1 MSLLRPEIETA
12 EADWREWSPDE
23 KQAFLLTLRQRKAPW
38 PEQARP
44 DQLPP
49 DHDDWATLLLTGG
62 RGSGKTWAGAH
73 LLKDEIDKDPLKDTE
88 GPGEWG
94 IVAPTFGDARDK
106 CVEGESGFL
115 AAFHTTRNEVDG
127 GYSPTVEKWNRS
139 IGEMYLRD
147 GTKITID
154 GADDGAPTIQGTNLR
169 GAWCDEI
176 GLWKKWKEAF
186 DEALG
191 YAVRKG
197 RARRICTGTPK
208 RDKPARV
215 LIKRLLND
223 PRVVSR
229 RLLTADNWHN
239 LSDVF
244 KETALLTKD
253 TELGRQEL
261 EGLLLDEA
269 EGALWKRDWIK
280 EGRIAPNE
288 VPGGWGRKFLALD
301 PADGEYEGDEQA
313 WALVAEAGGTYYLL
327 DSEGMRKTPTE
338 WLERAVLLADQV
350 GAGLVVEKNHGGA
363 FLMSLL
369 EQVMQEVGVRVPVLE
384 VHASEGKRTRAEPVA
399 MLYEQ
404 GFKRNQP
411 QVRHVGEFPDL
422 EDQLCN
428 WTGEPGI
435 PSPDRLDALV
445 WAITALMKGVGA
457 RRGKRKVK
465 VGT

>member
-1 MSLLRPEIETA
+1 MSDLILPEAET
-12 EADWREWSPDE
+12 DWRHWPDE
-23 KQAFLLTLRQRKAPW
+23 DKRAFLLRLREEVTPWRELARK
-38 PEQARP
+38 

-49 DHDDWATLLLTGG
+49 AEEWSTIFLSGG
-62 RGSGKTWAGAH
+62 RGSGKTWTGSH
-73 LLKDEIDKDPLKDTE
+73 LLKEEIESDPLRESE
-88 GPGEWG
+88 GPGKWA
-94 IVAPTFGDARDK
+94 IVAPTFADARDK

-115 AAFHTTRNEVDG
+115 AAMHTTKNEVDAG
-127 GYSPTVEKWNRS
+127 ISPTVSKWNRS
-139 IGEMYLRD
+139 IGEIELRD
-147 GTKITID
+147 GTMITID
-154 GADDGAPTIQGTNLR
+154 GADDGATTIQGENLR
-169 GAWCDEI
+169 GVWCDEI
-176 GLWKKWKEAF
+176 GLWKKWKEAW
-186 DEALG
+186 DESIG

-197 RARRICTGTPK
+197 RARRIATGTPK
-208 RDKPARV
+208 RDRPARALV
-215 LIKRLLND
+215 KRLLND

-229 RLLTADNWHN
+229 RLLTADNWDN
-239 LSDVF
+239 LSEVF

-280 EGRIAPNE
+280 HGRLAPTE
-288 VPGGWGRKFLALD
+288 VPGSWGRRVLALD

-313 WALVAEAGGTYYLL
+313 WALVAEHGGRYYLL
-327 DSEGMRKTPTE
+327 ASEGMRKTPTE
-338 WLERAVLLADQV
+338 WLTSAVMLADSA
-350 GAGLVVEKNHGGA
+350 GAAIVVEKNHGGK
-363 FLMSLL
+363 FLLELL
-369 EQVMQEVGVRVPVLE
+369 EQVMAETGVRVPVLD
-384 VHASEGKRTRAEPVA
+384 VTASDGKRTRAEPVA

-404 GFKRNQP
+404 GFNRDAP
-411 QVRHVGEFPDL
+411 QVHHVGEFPDL

-465 VGT
+465 IGT